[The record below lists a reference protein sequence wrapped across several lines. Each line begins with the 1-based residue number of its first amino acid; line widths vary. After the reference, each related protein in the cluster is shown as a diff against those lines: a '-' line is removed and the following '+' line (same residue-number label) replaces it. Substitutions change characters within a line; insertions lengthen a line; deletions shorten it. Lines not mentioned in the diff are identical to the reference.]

1 MNYIFYLLFRYAK
14 KPKWSRSISNIM
26 NKMNLN
32 DLTREELVAIITD
45 NRNVI
50 QNLQQKCDEFKIHI
64 DKWKQKSK
72 MMQKMQQDLND
83 VVKRYVNHV
92 ETKRYILGEMKT
104 ESEQFHGFFKNIMF
118 IFISGQW
125 RSAIVQKKNLNFY

>member
-1 MNYIFYLLFRYAK
+1 
-14 KPKWSRSISNIM
+14 
-26 NKMNLN
+26 MNLN

-50 QNLQQKCDEFKIHI
+50 QNLQQKCDEFEIHI

-83 VVKRYVNHV
+83 VVKRYVNDV

-104 ESEQFHGFFKNIMF
+104 ESEQFHGFFKSIMF
-118 IFISGQW
+118 IFLPGPC
-125 RSAIVQKKNLNFY
+125 RSSIVRKKNLNFY

>member
-1 MNYIFYLLFRYAK
+1 MLFRYAK
-14 KPKWSRSISNIM
+14 KPKWSSSISNNM

-50 QNLQQKCDEFKIHI
+50 QNLQQKCDEFEIHI

-83 VVKRYVNHV
+83 VVKRYVNDV
-92 ETKRYILGEMKT
+92 ETKRYVHIWE
-104 ESEQFHGFFKNIMF
+104 EKN
-118 IFISGQW
+118 S
-125 RSAIVQKKNLNFY
+125 

>member
-1 MNYIFYLLFRYAK
+1 
-14 KPKWSRSISNIM
+14 M

-50 QNLQQKCDEFKIHI
+50 QNLQQKCDEFEIHI

-83 VVKRYVNHV
+83 VVKRYVNDV
-92 ETKRYILGEMKT
+92 ETKRYILGEMKN

-118 IFISGQW
+118 IFIPGPW
-125 RSAIVQKKNLNFY
+125 RSAIVRKKNLNFY

>member
-1 MNYIFYLLFRYAK
+1 
-14 KPKWSRSISNIM
+14 M

-50 QNLQQKCDEFKIHI
+50 QNLQQKCDEFEIHI
-64 DKWKQKSK
+64 DKWKQKFK

-83 VVKRYVNHV
+83 VVKRYVNDV

-118 IFISGQW
+118 IFIPGQW
-125 RSAIVQKKNLNFY
+125 RSAIVRKKNLNFY